1 MASLDTIVL
10 TLPTAR
16 SAKPVKEG
24 CHSELKRGEHHI
36 RDYQIFLVSRLH
48 VVYFLDFILV
58 FSLVF
63 NASTAMPRCEGLPSG
78 PCPKNVNSRSVKNCQ
93 GDMFLCKTCEDTRFP
108 TPSSST
114 FSKVPNSDKTPV
126 QHPTNSHRKESASSV
141 GDKHLQTGDN
151 VLDAHKL
158 FCDVCSI
165 SEQVQFPHE
174 NQDVVRVAVS
184 VLKQLGWTC
193 SRCC

>member
-1 MASLDTIVL
+1 
-10 TLPTAR
+10 
-16 SAKPVKEG
+16 
-24 CHSELKRGEHHI
+24 
-36 RDYQIFLVSRLH
+36 
-48 VVYFLDFILV
+48 
-58 FSLVF
+58 
-63 NASTAMPRCEGLPSG
+63 MPRCEGVPSG

-93 GDMFLCKTCEDTRFP
+93 GDMFSCKSCEDTRFP
-108 TPSSST
+108 PPSSST

-151 VLDAHKL
+151 VLEAHKL

-193 SRCC
+193 SRCRQSVRKMMASDLCESVPFQWPVCLPSCLT